1 MHFIERDEFGANATI
16 RCVIVDD
23 HTLFRDGLR
32 RVLESESD
40 LEVVGEASDAAG
52 ALEKVRDLQPDV
64 VLMDIGMPGM
74 CSFEAAKQLVQD
86 HPNTRLIF
94 LTMYEEEEYLLRCMS
109 VGAAG
114 FMLKDSPAPK
124 VITAVREVFQGHK
137 Y

>member
-23 HTLFRDGLR
+23 HPLFRDGLR
-32 RVLESESD
+32 RVLESRIAD

-64 VLMDIGMPGM
+64 VLMDIGVPGM

-94 LTMYEEEEYLLRCMS
+94 LTMYEEGIF
-109 VGAAG
+109 V
-114 FMLKDSPAPK
+114 D
-124 VITAVREVFQGHK
+124 II
-137 Y
+137 